1 MRGPCWSQTGPFT
14 PRRWSFGRPLE
25 ILLPAFTACIA
36 LIVAIAIDPM
46 FVDISG
52 TADRTLCICS

>member
-1 MRGPCWSQTGPFT
+1 MVTDRPFT
-14 PRRWSFGRPLE
+14 PRQWSFGRPLE